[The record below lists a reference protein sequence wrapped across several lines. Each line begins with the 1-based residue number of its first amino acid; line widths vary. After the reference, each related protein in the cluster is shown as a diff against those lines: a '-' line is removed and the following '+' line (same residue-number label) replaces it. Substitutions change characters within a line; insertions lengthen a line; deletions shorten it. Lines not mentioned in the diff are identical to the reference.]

1 MPPSLSLVR
10 VLSGTSF
17 RVCVA
22 YAFEDGYL
30 SQLQC
35 RKVYPADVYGLST
48 TVPVEG
54 REKLKEGGKVE
65 ITLLSYTEVQVRL
78 AAQPL
83 VK

>member
-1 MPPSLSLVR
+1 M
-10 VLSGTSF
+10 
-17 RVCVA
+17 CVA
-22 YAFEDGYL
+22 YTFEDGYL

-65 ITLLSYTEVQVRL
+65 AYAPIPKYRFASLPSHW
-78 AAQPL
+78 
-83 VK
+83 